1 MKNSVFYNVTVII
14 FLIVSIAVYVD
25 TIVDPGNISPN
36 LGLVLIVITAI
47 DLLAWSLYYSLSTC
61 KCSHCED
68 RPGENEYGYSI
79 LNFTK
84 TAILIIVT
92 LFFIFPSLIMGGV
105 ILLVS
110 IVLHILCLANDT
122 NK

>member
-14 FLIVSIAVYVD
+14 FLIVSIAAYIGA
-25 TIVDPGNISPN
+25 IVDPDDFTINIGWT
-36 LGLVLIVITAI
+36 LLVIAAI
-47 DLLAWSLYYSLSTC
+47 DLLAWALYYSLSTC
-61 KCSHCED
+61 KCIYCKDS
-68 RPGENEYGYSI
+68 PSENEYGYSI

-92 LFFIFPSLIMGGV
+92 LFFIFPILIMGGV

-122 NK
+122 IK